1 MQLEGANTE
10 VQIAWNICS
19 QMKESSED
27 YEQERHRQSE
37 FYHKVSTTHSSVKD
51 DLFLR
56 NQEVFL
62 RIVEPNQKMMVEP
75 LWGYLLPHSA

>member
-1 MQLEGANTE
+1 
-10 VQIAWNICS
+10 
-19 QMKESSED
+19 MKESSED

-37 FYHKVSTTHSSVKD
+37 LYHKVSMTHSSVKD

-75 LWGYLLPHSA
+75 L